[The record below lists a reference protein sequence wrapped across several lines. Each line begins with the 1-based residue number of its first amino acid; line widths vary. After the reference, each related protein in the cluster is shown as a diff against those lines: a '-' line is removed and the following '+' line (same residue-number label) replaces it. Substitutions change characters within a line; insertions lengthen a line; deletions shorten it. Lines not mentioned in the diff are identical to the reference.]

1 MAARDSL
8 RQLFGT
14 SDTIFIP
21 FNLELD
27 QLCISS
33 VKNLSVNEWSQ
44 KKLPARPIH
53 FELSQNKTLDR
64 N

>member
-14 SDTIFIP
+14 PDSIYIP

-27 QLCISS
+27 QLCSS
-33 VKNLSVNEWSQ
+33 AVKNLSVNEWSQ
-44 KKLPARPIH
+44 KKVSARPTH
-53 FELSQNKTLDR
+53 FELGLNKTLGR